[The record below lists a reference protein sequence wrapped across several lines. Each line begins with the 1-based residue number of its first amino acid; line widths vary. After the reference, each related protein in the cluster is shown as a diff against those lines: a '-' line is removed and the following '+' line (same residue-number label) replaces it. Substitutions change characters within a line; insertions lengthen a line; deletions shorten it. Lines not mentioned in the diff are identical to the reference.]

1 MAGRRIQ
8 DFTSGSFCRGGLGGR
23 GRCAGIERRL
33 SEPSS
38 AVNDSTASS
47 STTQASHRAIGT
59 PAGRSERA
67 NMARLGGR

>member
-8 DFTSGSFCRGGLGGR
+8 DFTSGSFCRGGLGGW

-59 PAGRSERA
+59 SRAEMAPHWRCLGRS
-67 NMARLGGR
+67 